1 MPATTGSSSP
11 NVSISL
17 KPFHNEELRFRF
29 FYKDIFRLPSF
40 NDLYY
45 DKAGNINLK
54 PESATQYNIGITYS
68 KAINNFIPYLSATVD
83 AYHNKVTDKIVA
95 TPTKNLF
102 IWSMVN
108 LGKVD
113 IKGIDATASLSL
125 QPLDKLRINLSGN
138 YTYQRALDVTNSNPN
153 SPEGKVYKH
162 QIAYTPR
169 LRFRTSRNR
178 NSMAQSFLFI
188 PFLRKT
194 VYVKDKTS
202 ATTAWTATVI
212 TASLPTEISKY
223 RKLQHHSTW
232 KC

>member
-1 MPATTGSSSP
+1 M
-11 NVSISL
+11 
-17 KPFHNEELRFRF
+17 
-29 FYKDIFRLPSF
+29 
-40 NDLYY
+40 
-45 DKAGNINLK
+45 
-54 PESATQYNIGITYS
+54 
-68 KAINNFIPYLSATVD
+68 ATVD

-169 LRFRTSRNR
+169 VSASGQAGE

-194 VYVKDKTS
+194 VYVRTKHQRQ
-202 ATTAWTATVI
+202 
-212 TASLPTEISKY
+212 PPGQ
-223 RKLQHHSTW
+223 LQ
-232 KC
+232 

>member
-1 MPATTGSSSP
+1 MEQSFFLLVHRRKHQYDECQFAELRLPTRYSWLTAFAGKYVNEWVTLSASALATVINEKAKNGGSAGNHRKLSP

-102 IWSMVN
+102 IWVWSIWA
-108 LGKVD
+108 KW
-113 IKGIDATASLSL
+113 I
-125 QPLDKLRINLSGN
+125 
-138 YTYQRALDVTNSNPN
+138 
-153 SPEGKVYKH
+153 
-162 QIAYTPR
+162 
-169 LRFRTSRNR
+169 SRG
-178 NSMAQSFLFI
+178 
-188 PFLRKT
+188 
-194 VYVKDKTS
+194 
-202 ATTAWTATVI
+202 
-212 TASLPTEISKY
+212 
-223 RKLQHHSTW
+223 
-232 KC
+232 